1 MEVILGY
8 RKLTAKTRH
17 GDFLCD
23 ITERPVVKFG
33 SYSDSEYGST
43 LTYLT
48 NGCKTV
54 HRVHVNC
61 INEPNII
68 HSWDAVLGLHLELM
82 KKNALLA
89 ESETTELRQ
98 ALQCYFHD
106 MGIEFHKPMNG
117 HRIPLWNGE
126 WEHKEDGWTYFME
139 RYQSENAS
147 YPKDKVTRTRNV
159 TEGDMEIEET
169 QTKVMS
175 RYTRTFPLY
184 PISPEGITAV
194 FK

>member
-1 MEVILGY
+1 MEVTISY
-8 RKLTAKTRH
+8 RKLVAETRY
-17 GDFLCD
+17 GKFICE
-23 ITERPVVKFG
+23 ITERPVMKFG

-43 LTYLT
+43 VKLA
-48 NGCKTV
+48 GSD
-54 HRVHVNC
+54 RVHAVKINC

-68 HSWDAVLGLHLELM
+68 HSWEAILVLHLELM

-98 ALQCYFHD
+98 AVQCYFHD
-106 MGIEFHKPMNG
+106 MNMENFKPLNG

-159 TEGDMEIEET
+159 TQGDIEIEET

-175 RYTRTFPLY
+175 RYARTFPLY